1 MFKHLKEID
10 ETYLSHLSYATQLGF
25 SLLISGACFIVH
37 GILPSIPPPGSF
49 NLDSTYAR
57 VKEVWE
63 YVNRDRVIGPKER
76 S

>member
-10 ETYLSHLSYATQLGF
+10 ETYVRHLGYATRLGF
-25 SLLISGACFIVH
+25 SLLVSGVCFIVH
-37 GILPSIPPPGSF
+37 GILPTIPPPEAF
-49 NLDSTYAR
+49 NLDSTYVR

-63 YVNRDRVIGPKER
+63 YVNRDRHADPKEM

>member
-1 MFKHLKEID
+1 MFKHIREND
-10 ETYLSHLSYATQLGF
+10 ETYINHLCYAARLGASLIF
-25 SLLISGACFIVH
+25 SGTCFIVH
-37 GILPSIPPPGSF
+37 GLLPSIPPPEAF

-63 YVNRDRVIGPKER
+63 YVNRVSGSKEK